1 MVKKNKIKNN
11 NKILVFYVYLGDL
24 FMSNIVNEKVE
35 DYIRNT
41 LKEKTGLLKELE
53 DYAHENNVPIIHK
66 EVSDMLNVLLKVQKP
81 KRILEVGCAIG
92 YSSIF
97 FADTLDGDVE
107 IITAERNEQMI
118 EKAKENFK
126 RAELED
132 KITILEGDAEENLA
146 KVEGEFDMIFIDA
159 AKGQYKLFYDM
170 VIDKLKV
177 GGLLISDNILYKG
190 MIAHDDFVVRR
201 KRTIVKR
208 MRNYLDFICNCDYL
222 TTSLIPI
229 GDGVALSYKEKEE
242 GK

>member
-41 LKEKTGLLKELE
+41 LKDKTGLLKELE

>member
-41 LKEKTGLLKELE
+41 LKDKTGLLKELE

-66 EVSDMLNVLLKVQKP
+66 EVSDMLNVLLKIQKP